1 MSIHVTGAYLL
12 NLIFLVYIGF
22 MNTIKKLLM
31 VLINF
36 LHDYFVYNTYRN
48 IFARYRPTV
57 YI

>member
-36 LHDYFVYNTYRN
+36 LHDYFVYNTYRT

-57 YI
+57 